1 MIYQIILND
10 IPNGSATS
18 DSEDIQPNGGIKD
31 GMSYQGNT
39 TDVLMAGIGAILGA
53 MENLADKAWGTNA
66 KRNPAGLLFHLQG
79 LSVNA
84 AYTYGTNERDAIKTI
99 VTVGLG
105 EFIGGLMGFM
115 KNNLVKSIPL
125 RIFFLT
131 NPLGWAITVA
141 TVVTYVSN
149 TKFGKDTI
157 NWVSKWFNDTISQYF
172 DTTKQVLQHN
182 QNQYV
187 YTDFTIHDVQAIVQ
201 NMLDG
206 VSHSPS
212 LEKRNQVRKE
222 SVENILTILD
232 NVSTRESH
240 AYMYGFRST
249 TISEHE
255 EISFMLDTTNIESSM
270 QEYQDRIIKHNQ
282 KKQKSHTTQS
292 NNPAKSKG
300 IKTNRVLMYTALGL
314 LATWGIGYAIS
325 EAQKKKN
332 EHVS

>member
-18 DSEDIQPNGGIKD
+18 DFGDIQPNGGIKD

-53 MENLADKAWGTNA
+53 MEKYVGDAKINFA
-66 KRNPAGLLFHLQG
+66 KRLFRLQG
-79 LSVNA
+79 LGVNV
-84 AYTYGTNERDAIKTI
+84 AYTYGTNERDVIKTI
-99 VTVGLG
+99 ITISVGEL
-105 EFIGGLMGFM
+105 IGGLIGLIEKIPM
-115 KNNLVKSIPL
+115 KNIFL
-125 RIFFLT
+125 RALFAS
-131 NPLGWAITVA
+131 PLGLVITAA

-212 LEKRNQVRKE
+212 LEERNQVRKE